1 MEDTS
6 GRFWQSLFMVFN
18 GTGFA
23 GSHDCGN
30 FSGSDGNIVKCE
42 WRRSFS
48 DVDYQFRKEEW
59 LSNVDYIIY
68 RRKFYQT
75 KAAFFVTERVY
86 RQLLK
91 YYFSAFYLICN

>member
-1 MEDTS
+1 
-6 GRFWQSLFMVFN
+6 MVFN

-30 FSGSDGNIVKCE
+30 FSGSMALLNANG
-42 WRRSFS
+42 
-48 DVDYQFRKEEW
+48 DVVSAMLITNFGREEVAFKH
-59 LSNVDYIIY
+59 VDYIIC

-91 YYFSAFYLICN
+91 YYFSVFFLTIM